1 MIDILRVPS
10 NEKFVTGHIL
20 TTPGAITYLI
30 TAGVSPEFFAEDKA
44 RRVMEVMYDLFR
56 DGRLSSIEVVKAE
69 IDARGLPIT
78 QQDLSDMVSSGWTDR
93 DDLPYHMDRVVKA
106 KKLRTFHSV
115 LTDTLDAI
123 QAQHG
128 DLDRKIRAAE
138 SGTDRQLGIYASL
151 KDNVRYGDQLAQMA
165 FEQIDNPQAE
175 SRFLPTGLISLDDMI
190 TGLPVGRV
198 TIVAARPSHA
208 KTVTA
213 SQIAL
218 NCARRWHRSGER
230 KQVVYFTAE
239 VSNRDM
245 ASRIL
250 ANLAGVDA
258 LKLESGSLDEGERRR
273 VGEAVELLTNLGL
286 TYDEETRPTTAYMMA
301 RLLSESVRCP
311 VGLTVFDYLE
321 FTGERSSEGK
331 KTLDLEQALLGTH
344 ELARRFNIP
353 FIVVSQLSRAT
364 EQGDGTPHLSHLAWS
379 SFAEKVASLVLM
391 CHHPHTFWNQVG
403 REGAEPM
410 PNDYFLFVRKNTR
423 GPIGGFELRLHKH
436 LLKLEDLREERYRP
450 IEEHLPF

>member
-1 MIDILRVPS
+1 VIDILRVPS
-10 NEKFVTGHIL
+10 NEKFVAGHIL
-20 TTPGAITYLI
+20 STPNAITHLI
-30 TAGVSPEFFAEDKA
+30 TAGVTPEFFAEDTT
-44 RRVMEVMYDLFR
+44 RRVMEVMFDLFR
-56 DGRLSSIEVVKAE
+56 DGRLTSIEVVKAE
-69 IDARGLPIT
+69 IDARGLRIG
-78 QQDLSDMVSSGWTDR
+78 QEDLTGMVTLGWTER

-106 KKLRTFHSV
+106 RKLRLFHSV
-115 LTDTLDAI
+115 LTDTLNSL

-128 DLDRKIRAAE
+128 DLERKIRAAE
-138 SGTDRQLGIYASL
+138 DGTDRQLSIYASL
-151 KDNVRYGDQLAQMA
+151 KDNVRYASQLAQMV
-165 FEQIDNPQAE
+165 FEQIDNPDVE
-175 SRFLPTGLISLDDMI
+175 SRFLETGLASIDSMI

-218 NCARRWHRSGER
+218 NCARNWQKRSEK
-230 KQVVYFTAE
+230 KQAVYFTAE

-250 ANLAGVDA
+250 ANLSGVDA
-258 LKLESGSLDEGERRR
+258 LRLEGGSLSPTERKR
-273 VGEAVELLTNLGL
+273 VEEAGELLAGLGM

-311 VGLTVFDYLE
+311 VGLAVFDYLE
-321 FTGERSSEGK
+321 FTGEQSSEGK
-331 KTLDLEQALLGTH
+331 KTLALEQALLGTH

-364 EQGDGTPHLSHLAWS
+364 EQGDGIPHLSHLAWS

-391 CHHPHTFWNQVG
+391 CHHPHTHWNQVG
-403 REGAEPM
+403 REGPEPM
-410 PNDYFLFVRKNTR
+410 PNDYFVFVRKNTR
-423 GPIGGFELRLHKH
+423 GPIGGNELRLHKH
-436 LLKLEDLREERYRP
+436 LLKLEDPTINRYVAT
-450 IEEHLPF
+450 